1 MQCRKF
7 RTGNGMSVAYF
18 VLIVFCALF
27 AGCIRNEK
35 PITTAVGEPTGP
47 SVSAVIGPAGGE
59 LTSADGRLAM
69 SVPPGTV
76 ATDTTFSIQPI
87 TSLAPTSIGAG
98 YRLEPEGTTFAQ
110 PVSLTFSIPEAGV
123 ERTSLGG
130 IGIAFQEDNGNW
142 RWLSVVSR
150 DETNKTLTVQAAH
163 FSDHAAIEG
172 LRLSPGQATV
182 DEGKTVQLQVQLCA
196 SAGSSD
202 GPLARLVCE
211 CQPLTGV
218 DVDLSAW
225 SVNSIPGGNSTFG
238 TISESLNSATFT
250 APSKA
255 PEPNT
260 VRVSVDAQATQWSWN
275 GSASTEKTLL
285 LSYITIGS
293 AGTYKGSFNVN
304 VEMGNPWTGK
314 GEATWTPL
322 DPQKDTGEYT
332 VAGMISTDK
341 TEFSEGDMVCILN
354 ESKQKFAGIGEIR
367 KDPLGQYW
375 TIGTTKFSATCT
387 DSKGNVTQAPQFL
400 IITWAA
406 SCISQ
411 GQWAPVDDINHLTG
425 SFKWN
430 GCVAVPGPIP
440 SATVTWDFEKQ

>member
-59 LTSADGRLAM
+59 LTSADGRLSM
-69 SVPPGTV
+69 SVPPGTM
-76 ATDTTFSIQPI
+76 ASDTTFSIQPI
-87 TSLAPTSIGAG
+87 TSLAPSAIGAG
-98 YRLEPEGTTFAQ
+98 YRLEPGGTTFTQ

-163 FSDHAAIEG
+163 FSDHASIEG

-196 SAGSSD
+196 SGRSD
-202 GPLARLVCE
+202 GPLASLVCE
-211 CQPLTGV
+211 CSPLTGV

-285 LSYITIGS
+285 LSYITIGP

-322 DPQKDTGEYT
+322 DPQKDTGE
-332 VAGMISTDK
+332 
-341 TEFSEGDMVCILN
+341 
-354 ESKQKFAGIGEIR
+354 
-367 KDPLGQYW
+367 
-375 TIGTTKFSATCT
+375 
-387 DSKGNVTQAPQFL
+387 
-400 IITWAA
+400 
-406 SCISQ
+406 
-411 GQWAPVDDINHLTG
+411 
-425 SFKWN
+425 
-430 GCVAVPGPIP
+430 
-440 SATVTWDFEKQ
+440 

>member
-1 MQCRKF
+1 MQCKRF
-7 RTGNGMSVAYF
+7 RVENVISVAYF
-18 VLIVFCALF
+18 VLIVFCAFF

-47 SVSAVIGPAGGE
+47 AVSAVIGSAGGE
-59 LTSADGRLAM
+59 LASADGRLTV

-110 PVSLTFSIPEAGV
+110 PVSLTFSVPEAGV

-130 IGIAFQEDNGNW
+130 IGIAFQDENGNW

-163 FSDHAAIEG
+163 FSDHAVIEG
-172 LRLSPGQATV
+172 LRISPGQATV

-196 SAGSSD
+196 SGKSD
-202 GPLARLVCE
+202 GPLASLVCE
-211 CQPLTGV
+211 CSPLTGV
-218 DVDLSAW
+218 DTDLSDW
-225 SVNSIPGGNSTFG
+225 SVNSIPGGNSTYG

-260 VRVSVDAQATQWSWN
+260 VRVSVNAQATQWSWN

-285 LSYITIGS
+285 FSSITIGS
-293 AGTYKGSFNVN
+293 AGTYKGSFTVN
-304 VEMGNPWTGK
+304 SEMGIPWTGK

-322 DPQKDTGEYT
+322 DPEKDTGEYT
-332 VAGMISTDK
+332 VSGMITPDT
-341 TEFSEGDMVCILN
+341 TEYSDGDAVCILN
-354 ESKQKFAGIGEIR
+354 ESKQKFEGIGEIR

-375 TIGTTKFSATCT
+375 TIETTQFLATCT
-387 DSKGNVTQAPQFL
+387 DRNGNVSQFPAFYNIL
-400 IITWAA
+400 WAS
-406 SCISQ
+406 SCLSQ

-440 SATVTWDFEKQ
+440 SATVTWDFKKE